1 MPRSGLF
8 LLGLWLGL
16 VLASW
21 AVASVNFRTVDRVL
35 GPSQNPELART
46 LAPVPPG
53 DRRMALRHL
62 ASEINRW
69 MFGAGGLA
77 QLALGLV
84 VVALAWPAGGAARAL
99 TLAAAV
105 LVLVQLA
112 AARSIVDL
120 GRGIDFL
127 PRPLPPDLA
136 RRFGV
141 LHGAYVMSD
150 FLKAAL
156 LVAAAWLGRRG

>member
-21 AVASVNFRTVDRVL
+21 AVATVNFRTVDRVL
-35 GPSQNPELART
+35 GPSQDPELGRR
-46 LAPVPPG
+46 LASIPPE

-62 ASEINRW
+62 ASEVNRW

-77 QLALGLV
+77 QLVLGLA

-99 TLAAAV
+99 LLAAAA
-105 LVLVQLA
+105 LVLAQIL

-120 GRGIDFL
+120 GRSIDFL
-127 PRPLPPDLA
+127 PRPLAPDLA
-136 RRFGV
+136 RRFGA
-141 LHGAYVMSD
+141 LHGAYVVSD
-150 FLKAAL
+150 LLKAAL

>member
-1 MPRSGLF
+1 LPRSGLL

-21 AVASVNFRTVDRVL
+21 AMATVNFRTVDRVL
-35 GPSQNPELART
+35 GPSQDPELGRR
-46 LAPVPPG
+46 LAPIPPE

-62 ASEINRW
+62 ASEVNRW

-77 QLALGLV
+77 QLVLGLAV
-84 VVALAWPAGGAARAL
+84 LALAWPAGGAVRL
-99 TLAAAV
+99 LLLAAAV
-105 LVLVQLA
+105 LVLAQVA

-127 PRPLPPDLA
+127 PRPLAPDLA
-136 RRFGV
+136 RRFGA
-141 LHGAYVMSD
+141 LHGAYVASD
-150 FLKAAL
+150 LLKAAL